1 MMKIPYPLSLDDQR
15 SYPEGFAG
23 NVFVWDID
31 KTYLETHFSSLK
43 GMARIPVEFAID
55 KQAIAG
61 MPEII
66 RGLRRGPGEDFACA
80 PLYFVSASPP
90 QMRKVIERK
99 MLMDGVEYDG
109 IILKDWLKTLRQLR
123 PGRLREQAGF
133 KICALLAG
141 RLNRPGSVEYLFG
154 DDVESDAEAF
164 FIYARLL
171 SGDLPAGQSEQKMV
185 AAGIRKDDRNCI
197 RALLD
202 RLGPDRGRVER
213 AFIHLERNTPPERF
227 ADLAPEVVPVKG
239 SVQLSLAL
247 YGSDLVDAETVR
259 GAIASVK
266 ASPASFDTKALV
278 ADAQKRKLI
287 SKKKLKELEIPEGE

>member
-1 MMKIPYPLSLDDQR
+1 MKIPYPLSMDDQR
-15 SYPEGFAG
+15 TYPESFDG

-31 KTYLETHFSSLK
+31 KTYLQTHFSSLK

-55 KQAIAG
+55 KKAIAG
-61 MPEII
+61 MPEIL

-90 QMRKVIERK
+90 QMRRVIERK

-109 IILKDWLKTLRQLR
+109 IVLKDWLKTLRQLR

-133 KICALLAG
+133 KICALLSG
-141 RLNRPGSVEYLFG
+141 RLNRPRSVEYLFG

-164 FIYARLL
+164 FVYARLL
-171 SGDLPAGQSEQKMV
+171 SGELTAGEAETRMLK
-185 AAGIRKDDRNCI
+185 AGIKRDDRRCI

-213 AFIHLERNTPPERF
+213 AFIHLEHNTPPERF
-227 ADLAPEVVPVKG
+227 ASFAPEVVPVKG
-239 SVQLSLAL
+239 AVQLSLSLYAL
-247 YGSDLVDAETVR
+247 DLLDAETVR
-259 GAIASVK
+259 RVVASVK
-266 ASPASFDTKALV
+266 ASPSHGDIASLV
-278 ADAQKRKLI
+278 SDARKRKLI
-287 SKKKLKELEIPEGE
+287 SKKKIEELEMPEGL